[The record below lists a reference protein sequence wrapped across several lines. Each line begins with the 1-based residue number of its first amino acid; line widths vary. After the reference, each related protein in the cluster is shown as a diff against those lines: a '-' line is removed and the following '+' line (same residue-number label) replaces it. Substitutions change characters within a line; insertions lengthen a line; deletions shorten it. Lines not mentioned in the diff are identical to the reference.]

1 MLEAEAGC
9 VQRLPVELQER
20 SPCPLAQP
28 PRTGLETAAVDGIA
42 EYRVPNLR
50 KMHADL
56 MRAARLERE
65 FRKARDRNTGFI
77 SEDLEQRVVRD
88 GVARLGRL
96 RDRHARAVVA
106 APRDRCIDGTART
119 VRRDGA
125 GTTVTDGPYAES
137 VEQLG
142 GFYLVETDD
151 LDDLLEICGLL
162 AGPDGGV
169 EVRATVEHG

>member
-1 MLEAEAGC
+1 MTTYAVLLPGDEAHWEAAS
-9 VQRLPVELQER
+9 EE
-20 SPCPLAQP
+20 
-28 PRTGLETAAVDGIA
+28 E
-42 EYRVPNLR
+42 
-50 KMHADL
+50 
-56 MRAARLERE
+56 RAAAYARHGE
-65 FRKARDRNTGFI
+65 F
-77 SEDLEQRVVRD
+77 
-88 GVARLGRL
+88 ARLLEERGHRITGGAEL
-96 RDRHARAVVA
+96 THSR
-106 APRDRCIDGTART
+106 TART
-119 VRRDGA
+119 VRNDGT

>member
-1 MLEAEAGC
+1 MTTYAVLLPGDEAHWEAAS
-9 VQRLPVELQER
+9 EE
-20 SPCPLAQP
+20 
-28 PRTGLETAAVDGIA
+28 E
-42 EYRVPNLR
+42 
-50 KMHADL
+50 
-56 MRAARLERE
+56 RAAAYARHGE
-65 FRKARDRNTGFI
+65 F
-77 SEDLEQRVVRD
+77 
-88 GVARLGRL
+88 ARLLEERGHRITGGAEL
-96 RDRHARAVVA
+96 THSR
-106 APRDRCIDGTART
+106 TART
-119 VRRDGA
+119 VRRDGT